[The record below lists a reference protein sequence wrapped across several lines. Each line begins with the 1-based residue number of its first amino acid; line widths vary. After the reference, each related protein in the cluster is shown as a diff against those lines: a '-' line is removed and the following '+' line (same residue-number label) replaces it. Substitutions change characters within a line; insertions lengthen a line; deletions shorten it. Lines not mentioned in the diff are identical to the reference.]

1 MSQSIGEP
9 LIYALYAVLVHS
21 GFNCNA
27 GHYLCFIKVDIS
39 LISNRVKSVL
49 TKKLLLVTTVFRG
62 KGCIIGF
69 VRFVLVCFV
78 L

>member
-27 GHYLCFIKVDIS
+27 GHYLCFIKVGIS
-39 LISNRVKSVL
+39 SASTRIKSVL
-49 TKKLLLVTTVFRG
+49 AKTLK
-62 KGCIIGF
+62 CY
-69 VRFVLVCFV
+69 
-78 L
+78 